1 MSKEATTDATAPET
15 ETLVVAFM
23 GDDGSEAVQAA
34 SVNATHLKAM
44 WERLRVGKAG
54 GVDFV
59 GLPIGNKVNDD
70 SIENHSRHLHS
81 LLRLLGLPFTSSYTD
96 VSVVE
101 VQKDSLT
108 SLPDPQPPTPP
119 KKS

>member
-1 MSKEATTDATAPET
+1 MTEEATTDVAAPET

-23 GDDGSEAVQAA
+23 GSDGPEAVLEA

-44 WERLRVGKAG
+44 WERLLVGKAG

-96 VSVVE
+96 VEVVE
-101 VQKDSLT
+101 VPKASL
-108 SLPDPQPPTPP
+108 SRLPDPHPPPVV
-119 KKS
+119 KK

>member
-1 MSKEATTDATAPET
+1 MAEEATPEDPGM

-23 GDDGSEAVQAA
+23 GADGGEALASAA
-34 SVNATHLKAM
+34 SEATHLKAM

-81 LLRLLGLPFTSSYTD
+81 LLRLMGLPLTNSYQD
-96 VSVVE
+96 VAVVE
-101 VQKDSLT
+101 VPADSL
-108 SLPDPQPPTPP
+108 SALPEPPPDPPPEF
-119 KKS
+119 

>member
-1 MSKEATTDATAPET
+1 MSEEAPAEDPGM

-23 GDDGSEAVQAA
+23 GTDGTEAVLEATQG
-34 SVNATHLKAM
+34 ATHLKAM

-81 LLRLLGLPFTSSYTD
+81 LLKLLDLPFTNNFMD

-101 VQKDSLT
+101 VPAESLST
-108 SLPDPQPPTPP
+108 LPEPEPEPPPP
-119 KKS
+119 DK

>member
-1 MSKEATTDATAPET
+1 MTDETTPAPPSL

-23 GDDGSEAVQAA
+23 GADGGKALREASNHAA
-34 SVNATHLKAM
+34 HLKAM

-59 GLPIGNKVNDD
+59 GIPIGNKVNDD

-81 LLRLLGLPFTSSYTD
+81 LLRLLGLPLTNSYMD
-96 VSVVE
+96 VKVVE
-101 VQKDSLT
+101 VPSDTIGPVPEPS
-108 SLPDPQPPTPP
+108 PDP
-119 KKS
+119 S

>member
-1 MSKEATTDATAPET
+1 MTNEDPANAPGL

-23 GDDGSEAVQAA
+23 GADGHDAVIEATQA
-34 SVNATHLKAM
+34 ATHLKAM

-81 LLRLLGLPFTSSYTD
+81 LLKLLDLPFTKNYLD
-96 VSVVE
+96 VAVVE
-101 VQKDSLT
+101 VAADSLVL
-108 SLPDPQPPTPP
+108 LPEPPAEPIP
-119 KKS
+119 DDYD